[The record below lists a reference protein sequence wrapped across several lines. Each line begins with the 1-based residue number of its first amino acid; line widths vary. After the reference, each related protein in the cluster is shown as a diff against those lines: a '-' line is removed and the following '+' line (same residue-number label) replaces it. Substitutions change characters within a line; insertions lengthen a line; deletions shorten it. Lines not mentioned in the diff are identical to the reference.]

1 METTVTIPPAQF
13 FHRRGNIYRS
23 TEESLSA
30 VQNAFLL
37 ERLLEKGAD
46 YFAGGREAQEEAHD
60 LASKLLAREDQVL
73 LTHLV
78 DFQPPASGSEGLE
91 GWHRFPV
98 SRPLPKQ
105 VLLVH
110 EDVLKVGTG
119 CACPRTGGAITV
131 DGVLIDSNQSVWWK
145 YAEHIDDLCA
155 PTGSTS
161 SQTKE

>member
-60 LASKLLAREDQVL
+60 LASKLLVHEDQVL
-73 LTHLV
+73 LTHLI
-78 DFQPPASGSEGLE
+78 DIQPPAAGSEALE
-91 GWHRFPV
+91 GWERFPV
-98 SRPLPKQ
+98 SRPLPRQ

-131 DGVLIDSNQSVWWK
+131 DGMLIDSNQFVWWK

-155 PTGSTS
+155 PAASTS